1 MKDPF
6 IDCLFPV
13 EQLKAGVGRIDLYVF
28 LVLQAVIDVADG
40 GLVRLFPDELIQL
53 VQRQELVLVAV
64 GGHLALGLDAVV
76 MYARTEDLP
85 AIRKPGDA
93 LMIGAYDWTVMSWE
107 DRAGISEIALQRT
120 R

>member
-1 MKDPF
+1 MT
-6 IDCLFPV
+6 
-13 EQLKAGVGRIDLYVF
+13 LKETIADDIDL
-28 LVLQAVIDVADG
+28 VLDLDDFA
-40 GLVRLFPDELIQL
+40 QL
-53 VQRQELVLVAV
+53 VSVEGKKIKVQFDSDRLGELT
-64 GGHLALGLDAVV
+64 GHTQYALGLDAVV

>member
-1 MKDPF
+1 MPTLKETIAAD
-6 IDCLFPV
+6 IDTVLDLDDFAENALV
-13 EQLKAGVGRIDLYVF
+13 EGKLIKVQFDS
-28 LVLQAVIDVADG
+28 D
-40 GLVRLFPDELIQL
+40 RLGELT
-53 VQRQELVLVAV
+53 
-64 GGHLALGLDAVV
+64 GHTQFALGLDAIV

-93 LMIGAYDWTVMSWE
+93 LMVGSHDWTVMSWE